1 VPSVGQTNE
10 WCKKNPN
17 LDRAAVWNA
26 FAGAGREK
34 IAATNGLSIEENDEL
49 FHTPVIDRAIELVLT
64 GLSRRKPNLTGQGVN

>member
-1 VPSVGQTNE
+1 MNE
-10 WCKKNPN
+10 WCKKTPK
-17 LDRAAVWNA
+17 LDTAAVWNA
-26 FAGAGREK
+26 FAGAGHEK